1 MVSEKCTS
9 RNSERGGQTVAQ
21 VQTCTRVQWEQK
33 QRFNLELCMEKHCFV
48 TQVTSPCESEAGEES
63 EA

>member
-1 MVSEKCTS
+1 M
-9 RNSERGGQTVAQ
+9 AQ
-21 VQTCTRVQWEQK
+21 VQTCTRLQREQK
-33 QRFNLELCMEKHCFV
+33 QCFNLELCVEKHPFV